1 MTVLD
6 ADEYNQ
12 VFIKIYPSNAL
23 TNPGLK
29 DMTPTLPITIAMELK
44 AKAISNG
51 VAPGVFQ
58 KYGAI
63 PVPGRRNHFL
73 MAVEDEAAG
82 YEIVSAVQGRIRC
95 IPDEPKDPQQRFD
108 QFEYDYHVEMYVEE
122 EGYSALPPKNPHHPT
137 LSEELSITIKLND
150 CEFHHQFDKT
160 HIARP
165 WREAGWQVMHIYS
178 IL

>member
-1 MTVLD
+1 MDQASQGGQEAPMEGQQQDNQPPPKRHNGMTVLD
-6 ADEYNQ
+6 ADEYSQ

-51 VAPGVFQ
+51 VATGVFQ

-122 EGYSALPPKNPHHPT
+122 EGYTALPPRT
-137 LSEELSITIKLND
+137 RTIRYL
-150 CEFHHQFDKT
+150 
-160 HIARP
+160 ARSCQS
-165 WREAGWQVMHIYS
+165 AS
-178 IL
+178 S